1 MRYTRKNISELL
13 ETVSG
18 SPDVTGFATTSA
30 MLGSTYVMVASA
42 GGTAWQ
48 DMYNP
53 SHRICEDG
61 TTPTAEDAG
70 RVQANCTVI

>member
-18 SPDVTGFATTSA
+18 SPDVSGFATTSNIVGHT
-30 MLGSTYVMVASA
+30 MVMVASA

-48 DMYNP
+48 NVNDP

-61 TTPTAEDAG
+61 TTPTSEDAG
-70 RVQANCTVI
+70 RIHGNCVVY